1 LLAERRD
8 MSVRRVRPDYDHIPL
23 HRLWAFTTL
32 QTDLTEVEETHL
44 FECDECSFWL
54 LACVKA
60 KSFVYAF
67 KQLGEQDYPPPLA
80 KAS

>member
-1 LLAERRD
+1 
-8 MSVRRVRPDYDHIPL
+8 MSVTRVGPDYDHIPL

-32 QTDLTEVEETHL
+32 QTDITEVQETHL
-44 FECDECSFWL
+44 FECDECTFWL

-67 KQLGEQDYPPPLA
+67 KHLQMQDYSPSLA

>member
-1 LLAERRD
+1 
-8 MSVRRVRPDYDHIPL
+8 MSVTRVRPYYDHIPL

-32 QTDLTEVEETHL
+32 QADITEVQETHL
-44 FECDECSFWL
+44 FECDECTFWL

-67 KQLGEQDYPPPLA
+67 KQLQMQDYSPSLT